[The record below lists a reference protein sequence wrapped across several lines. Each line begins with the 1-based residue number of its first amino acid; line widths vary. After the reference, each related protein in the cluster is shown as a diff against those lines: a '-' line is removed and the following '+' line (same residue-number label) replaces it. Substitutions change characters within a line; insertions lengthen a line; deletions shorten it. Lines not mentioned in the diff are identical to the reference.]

1 MQEARGSSP
10 LGSIAVVLQF
20 PPLYA
25 WLTAVIAGLHEHFL
39 RCYGLLRGD
48 CEKKSLPV
56 VAASLTG

>member
-1 MQEARGSSP
+1 
-10 LGSIAVVLQF
+10 
-20 PPLYA
+20 
-25 WLTAVIAGLHEHFL
+25 L